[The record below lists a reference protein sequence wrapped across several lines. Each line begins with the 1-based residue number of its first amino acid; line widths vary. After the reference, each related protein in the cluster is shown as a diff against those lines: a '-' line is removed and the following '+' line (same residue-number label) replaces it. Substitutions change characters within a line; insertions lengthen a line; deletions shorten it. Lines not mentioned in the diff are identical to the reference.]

1 MKDAELHSVPDLLS
15 ERIMDVSPNKSLPVT
30 RQRLTVT
37 AESKEVRLPE
47 DEVNLVA
54 TVTPEDSEEK
64 YQFEWTSL
72 HQPEGSTAVKHQ
84 NGGQLH
90 LEKLT
95 EGVYSFKVII

>member
-1 MKDAELHSVPDLLS
+1 M
-15 ERIMDVSPNKSLPVT
+15 
-30 RQRLTVT
+30 RQQLIVT

-47 DEVNLVA
+47 NEVNLVA
-54 TVTPEDSEEK
+54 SVSPEDSDEK

-95 EGVYSFKVII
+95 EGVYSFKVTQMRNYCRLFIMILRLYFILLL